1 MIQSPPRRVF
11 RQTAALRLA
20 LGLLFLL
27 AAGVF
32 IAAGLGSDPIDPRG
46 IVIGV
51 LILGAYA
58 ALWVAMGKTTVT
70 VFSEGVR
77 RSSVLGTHE
86 LLWSDIAEYRYQI
99 IPIQAGGL
107 VGGLVGAAVQAAV
120 EAKKGKPAGS
130 LKLTLVGQ
138 TRRDIR
144 VTSNFQNADQAI
156 DMILQE
162 VHSRLKPELK
172 RRLANGDEIAFGP
185 LRLSFQGVSWKGKS
199 PIPPAEIGLVE
210 ISRRKL
216 RVRRRGKMLDSIGVA
231 TEKVP
236 HELLALELLQEL
248 RVNAGLGGV
257 AGAFA

>member
-20 LGLLFLL
+20 LGLLLLL

-51 LILGAYA
+51 LILAAYA
-58 ALWVAMGKTTVT
+58 VLWVLIGKTTIS
-70 VFSEGVR
+70 VFPDGIQ
-77 RSSVLGTHE
+77 RSSVFGTRE
-86 LLWSDIAEYRYQI
+86 LLWSDIAEYRFRV
-99 IPIQAGGL
+99 IPVQ
-107 VGGLVGAAVQAAV
+107 VGGVIGMAVQATVA
-120 EAKKGKPAGS
+120 ATGSKAARS
-130 LKLTLVGQ
+130 LKLTLVGRN
-138 TRRDIR
+138 RRDIH
-144 VTSNFQNADQAI
+144 VTSNFLGAEQAI
-156 DMILQE
+156 DMIVLE
-162 VHSRLKPELK
+162 IHSRLKPELK
-172 RRLANGDEIAFGP
+172 RRLANGDEVAFGP
-185 LRLSFQGVSWKGKS
+185 LRLSLQGVSWKGKS

-216 RVRRRGKMLDSIGVA
+216 RVRRQGKMLDSIGVA
-231 TEKVP
+231 TEKIPNV
-236 HELLALELLQEL
+236 LLALELLQEL

>member
-58 ALWVAMGKTTVT
+58 ALWVAMGRTTVT

-107 VGGLVGAAVQAAV
+107 LGGLVGLAVQAAV
-120 EAKKGKPAGS
+120 SATQGSSGNS

-144 VTSNFQNADQAI
+144 VTSNFQNAGQAI
-156 DMILQE
+156 DMIVQE
-162 VHSRLKPELK
+162 IHGRLKPELK
-172 RRLANGDEIAFGP
+172 RRLANGDEVAFGP
-185 LRLSFQGVSWKGKS
+185 LRLSLQGVSWKGKS

-216 RVRRRGKMLDSIGVA
+216 RVRRQGKMLDSIGVA
-231 TEKVP
+231 TEKIPNV
-236 HELLALELLQEL
+236 LLALELIQEL
-248 RVNAGLGGV
+248 RVNAGLDGV
-257 AGAFA
+257 AGVFA